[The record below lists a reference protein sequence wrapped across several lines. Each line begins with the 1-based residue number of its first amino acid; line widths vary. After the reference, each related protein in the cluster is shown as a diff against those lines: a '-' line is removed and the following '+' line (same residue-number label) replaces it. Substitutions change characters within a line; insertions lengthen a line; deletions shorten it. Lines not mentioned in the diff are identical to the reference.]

1 MFRKLVFLIRNG
13 AISIG
18 VIIAVILAII
28 VLYAISYGLF
38 ALVGYGICWAFDW
51 NFSFKTVFGVWLIV
65 LIVEEILGVFTKQ

>member
-18 VIIAVILAII
+18 AIIAVILAIV

-51 NFSFKTVFGVWLIV
+51 NFSFKTVFGVWLIA